1 MENNNF
7 YNNNSYKDMIA
18 VTNRHLLDYAMN
30 PFDALLEKI
39 EHLSKLGV
47 KAIVLREKDLSAKE
61 YEELA
66 IKALDIC
73 RKNHTP
79 LILHSFSQAA
89 IDLEHRSI
97 HLPLPDLSRTY
108 GNYRKKLLAFDTIGT
123 SVHSVQDMMTAMQ
136 CGATYVFAGNI
147 YPTDCK
153 AGLPGR
159 GLDFL
164 AQVCSI
170 ATIPVYAIGGVTP
183 EKMPELL
190 MAGASG
196 GCMMSGF
203 MKM

>member
-1 MENNNF
+1 MENGNF
-7 YNNNSYKDMIA
+7 YKNMIA
-18 VTNRHLLDYAMN
+18 VTNRHLLDAASD
-30 PFDALLEKI
+30 PADALLEKL
-39 EHLSKLGV
+39 ESLSKLGV
-47 KAIVLREKDLSAKE
+47 KAIVLREKDLSSKKYEALAAK
-61 YEELA
+61 A
-66 IKALDIC
+66 IDIC
-73 RKNHTP
+73 RQNNTP
-79 LILHSFSQAA
+79 LILHTFAVPA
-89 IDLEHRSI
+89 RNLGHRSV
-97 HLPLPDLSRTY
+97 HLPLPDLYRIY
-108 GNYRKKLLAFDTIGT
+108 GNYRKKLSAFDNIGT

-153 AGLPGR
+153 TGLPGR

-170 ATIPVYAIGGVTP
+170 STVPVYAIGGVTP

>member
-1 MENNNF
+1 MKNSNF

-18 VTNRHLLDYAMN
+18 VTNRHLLNDTN
-30 PFDALLEKI
+30 PADALLEKI
-39 EHLSKLGV
+39 ENLSKLGV

-61 YEELA
+61 YKELA

-73 RKNHTP
+73 RRNNTP
-79 LILHSFSQAA
+79 LILHSFAQTA

-97 HLPLPDLSRTY
+97 HLPLPDLSRAY
-108 GNYRKKLLAFDTIGT
+108 GNCRKTLLAFDIIGT

-203 MKM
+203 MS